1 MKANRPGFLLLSAKI
16 PLMSVQ
22 RIANIS
28 RTVPVTLVC
37 VSLLVISSS
46 WLGATPANKKAFE
59 KHMGPLLVAKLNN
72 CATCHVHAE
81 AAEGVHTLED
91 FPHNSFGEQLRAVNE
106 VWKKEGK
113 RASIGDRLVFVAKE
127 DADGDGVSNIAEI
140 LIGRKPGDAKDFP
153 DTKEKTQIDERAE
166 LFAKFLERYPWRP
179 FESVKRPA
187 VPEVKTENRQWVR
200 NEIDAFLA
208 AEHEVR
214 GLTPRAEAPKD
225 VWLRRVHLG
234 LTGLAPTSEEVRDF
248 LADESADA
256 HEKAVDRLLENSAY
270 GERWGRHWM
279 DIWRYADWGGYK
291 AEVRF
296 SQPHI
301 WRWRDW
307 IVEALNEDKTYDRM
321 IVEMLAA
328 DEVAPEDEEALRA
341 TGYLVRNFHGGSR
354 DVWLDNVVKHTS
366 QAFLGV
372 TMGCVRC
379 HDHKYDPIPQEA
391 YYEMRAIF
399 EPYHVRTDHVP
410 GEMDTRKKGM
420 PRAFDKTVA
429 TKTYFLERGD
439 ERFPVKDKVMLP
451 GVPKA
456 LGGKYKAMVVKLP
469 RLAYQPAKRDF
480 VKRGMMNAEQ
490 DVVAKAKADL
500 AKVKKESPDDKV
512 KVKAAELRLVAAES
526 KQRALVA
533 LFNVESMEDKG
544 KKGSEEWKKVA
555 AATAKIQKEV
565 ALAQAQAKLALGESE
580 KVAATNRM
588 KKAKSGKDSK
598 SMASASKAMKAAG
611 KKIEDAKKAVAAAEK
626 MNEKPVTEKY
636 KVREGLSYPATSTGR
651 RLAFAKWLGS
661 EANPLT
667 ARVAMNHIWL
677 RHFGQAIVPTVS
689 EFGANGREPTH
700 PALLDWLAAEFMSR
714 GWSMKEMHRLI
725 VTSAAYR
732 MSSTPE
738 KNNFAVDPD
747 NIYLWRMPSRR
758 MEGEIVRDN
767 LLWIAGRMDPEMG
780 GPDIDHRTA
789 QESRRRSIY
798 LRHGREKLVEFVQ
811 IFDGPKVSECYIRE
825 ESVQPHQALAMA
837 NSKLTNLAAQS
848 VSERLSGQAGED
860 AAAFVEQ
867 AFLTVLGKAPKAEE
881 KKLCL
886 EFLESGDIVRKKE
899 RLVAVLLNHNDFV
912 TVR

>member
-1 MKANRPGFLLLSAKI
+1 MLLAS
-16 PLMSVQ
+16 
-22 RIANIS
+22 
-28 RTVPVTLVC
+28 
-37 VSLLVISSS
+37 
-46 WLGATPANKKAFE
+46 
-59 KHMGPLLVAKLNN
+59 N
-72 CATCHVHAE
+72 C
-81 AAEGVHTLED
+81 
-91 FPHNSFGEQLRAVNE
+91 
-106 VWKKEGK
+106 K
-113 RASIGDRLVFVAKE
+113 RAPIGERLVFVAKE
-127 DADGDGVSNIAEI
+127 DADGDAVSNIDEI
-140 LIGRKPGDAKDFP
+140 LMGRKPGDAKDFP
-153 DTKEKTQIDERAE
+153 DAKEKMQIDERAQ
-166 LFAKFLERYPWRP
+166 LFAKYLDRYSWRP
-179 FESVKRPA
+179 FEVVKRPA
-187 VPEVKTENRQWVR
+187 VPEVKAEHRQWVR
-200 NEIDAFLA
+200 NEIDAFLV
-208 AEHEVR
+208 AEQEVR
-214 GLTPRAEAPKD
+214 GLSPRNEAPKE
-225 VWLRRVHLG
+225 VWLRRVHLD
-234 LTGLAPTSEEVRDF
+234 LIGLAPTPEEVRDF
-248 LADESADA
+248 LADKSGNA
-256 HEKAVDRLLENSAY
+256 HEKVVDQLLESSAY

-291 AEVRF
+291 AAVRF

-307 IVEALNEDKTYDRM
+307 IVEALNEDKSYDQM

-328 DEVAPEDEEALRA
+328 DEAVPEDEEALRA

-354 DVWLDNVVKHTS
+354 DVWLDNVVSHTS

-372 TMGCVRC
+372 SMGCVRC

-410 GEMDTRKKGM
+410 GGLDTKKMGM
-420 PRAFDKTVA
+420 PRAFDQTIA
-429 TKTYFLERGD
+429 AKTYLLARGD

-456 LGGKYKAMVVKLP
+456 LGGKYKVEEVKLP

-480 VKRGMMNAEQ
+480 VKKGMMDAEQ
-490 DVVAKAKADL
+490 DEVTKAKAAL
-500 AKVKKESPDDKV
+500 MKVKKESPDDKA
-512 KVKAAELRLVAAES
+512 KVKAAELKLLAAQS
-526 KQRALVA
+526 KQNALVS
-533 LFNVESMEDKG
+533 LFKVESMEDKG
-544 KKGSEEWKKVA
+544 KKGSAEWKKVA
-555 AATAKIQKEV
+555 AATAKIQQELVLTEAK
-565 ALAQAQAKLALGESE
+565 AKLALGESE
-580 KVAATNRM
+580 KAVAANRM
-588 KKAKSGKDSK
+588 SKAKSGKDSK

-611 KKIEDAKKAVAAAEK
+611 KKIEDAKKAVVAAEK
-626 MNEKPVTEKY
+626 INKKPVTEKY
-636 KVREGLSYPATSTGR
+636 KVREGVSYPATSTGR

-677 RHFGQAIVPTVS
+677 RHFGQPIVPTVA

-714 GWSMKEMHRLI
+714 GWSMKAMHRLI

-738 KNNFAVDPD
+738 ENNFAIDPD

-767 LLWIAGRMDPEMG
+767 LLWIAGRMDPTMG
-780 GPDIDHRTA
+780 GPDIDHTTA
-789 QESRRRSIY
+789 QESQRRSIY

-811 IFDGPKVSECYIRE
+811 IFDGPKVSECYMRE

-837 NSKLTNLAAQS
+837 NSKLTNLAAHS
-848 VSERLSGQAGED
+848 VSERVNDLTGED
-860 AAAFVEQ
+860 SAAFVDQ
-867 AFLTVLGKAPKAEE
+867 AFLTVLGKAPKAAE

>member
-1 MKANRPGFLLLSAKI
+1 
-16 PLMSVQ
+16 MSVQ
-22 RIANIS
+22 MIIHTS
-28 RTVPVTLVC
+28 KTVLLTRACVLLFLVSAAG
-37 VSLLVISSS
+37 VH
-46 WLGATPANKKAFE
+46 ATPANKRAFE
-59 KHMGPLLVAKLNN
+59 RHMGPLFDLKLDS

-81 AAEGVHTLED
+81 AAEGAHTLKD
-91 FPHNSFGEQLRAVNE
+91 FPHNAFGEQLRAVKE

-113 RASIGDRLVFVAKE
+113 RAAISERLIFVAKE
-127 DADGDGVSNIAEI
+127 DADGDGVSNIDE
-140 LIGRKPGDAKDFP
+140 LIMGRKPGDAKDFP
-153 DTKEKTQIDERAE
+153 DEKEKAQIGARVE
-166 LFAKFLERYPWRP
+166 LFAKYLDRYPWRP
-179 FESVKRPA
+179 FEVVKRPS
-187 VPEVKTENRQWVR
+187 VPEVKSEYRSWVR
-200 NEIDAFLA
+200 NEIDAFLL
-208 AEHEVR
+208 AEQEVR
-214 GLTPRAEAPKD
+214 GLSPRDEAPKEI
-225 VWLRRVHLG
+225 WLRRVHLD
-234 LTGLAPTSEEVRDF
+234 LTGLAPTPDEVKAF
-248 LADESADA
+248 LADDSVNA
-256 HEKAVDRLLENSAY
+256 HEKVVDRLLESSAY

-291 AEVRF
+291 AAVRF

-307 IVEALNEDKTYDRM
+307 IVEALNEDMSYDHM

-328 DEVAPEDEEALRA
+328 DEAAPEDEEALRA

-354 DVWLDNVVKHTS
+354 DVWLDNVVSHTS

-372 TMGCVRC
+372 SMGCVRC

-410 GEMDTRKKGM
+410 GELDTKKKGM
-420 PRAFDKTVA
+420 PRAFDQTIA
-429 TKTYFLERGD
+429 AKTYLLERGD

-456 LGGKYKAMVVKLP
+456 LGGQYKAEPVKLP

-480 VKRGMMNAEQ
+480 VKKGMMNAEQ
-490 DVVAKAKADL
+490 GEVAKAEAAL
-500 AKVKKESPDDKV
+500 LKVKKENPDDKT
-512 KVKAAELRLVAAES
+512 KLKAAELSLLAAQS
-526 KQRALVA
+526 KQRALVN
-533 LFNVESMEDKG
+533 LFKVEAMEDKG
-544 KKGSEEWKKVA
+544 KKGSAEWKKVA
-555 AATAKIQKEV
+555 AATAKIQQELVLTEAK
-565 ALAQAQAKLALGESE
+565 AKLALGESE
-580 KVAATNRM
+580 KAMAANRM
-588 KKAKSGKDSK
+588 SKAKSVKDSK

-611 KKIEDAKKAVAAAEK
+611 KKIEDAKKAVVAAEK
-626 MNEKPVTEKY
+626 MNKKPVTEKY
-636 KVREGLSYPATSTGR
+636 KVREGLNYPSTSTGR

-677 RHFGQAIVPTVS
+677 RHFGQAIVPTVA

-725 VTSAAYR
+725 VSSAAYR
-732 MSSTPE
+732 MSSTPD
-738 KNNFAVDPD
+738 KNNFAIDPD

-767 LLWIAGRMDPEMG
+767 LLWIAGRMDPAMG
-780 GPDIDHRTA
+780 GPDIDHTTA
-789 QESRRRSIY
+789 QESQRRSIY

-811 IFDGPKVSECYIRE
+811 IFDGPKVSECYMRE

-837 NSKLTNLAAQS
+837 NSKLTNLAARS
-848 VSERLSGQAGED
+848 VSERVSGQSGED
-860 AAAFVEQ
+860 SSAFIEQ
-867 AFLTVLGKAPKAEE
+867 AFLTVLGKSPQAEE
-881 KKLCL
+881 KKLCM
-886 EFLESGDIVRKKE
+886 EFLESGDIDRKKE

>member
-1 MKANRPGFLLLSAKI
+1 MSEPLITKVSKAVPLNLAVVLLFLMPSGVLHS
-16 PLMSVQ
+16 
-22 RIANIS
+22 
-28 RTVPVTLVC
+28 
-37 VSLLVISSS
+37 
-46 WLGATPANKKAFE
+46 TPANKKAFE
-59 KHMGPLLVAKLNN
+59 RHMGPLFDAKLDN

-81 AAEGVHTLED
+81 AEEGAHTLKD
-91 FPHNSFGEQLRAVNE
+91 FPHNAFGEQLRAVKE

-127 DADGDGVSNIAEI
+127 DADGDGVNNLDEI
-140 LIGRKPGDAKDFP
+140 LLGRKPGDAKDFP
-153 DTKEKTQIDERAE
+153 DAKEKTQIDASAD
-166 LFAKFLERYPWRP
+166 LFAKYLDRYPWRP
-179 FESVKRPA
+179 FEQVKRPA
-187 VPEVKTENRQWVR
+187 VPEVNPEHRQWVR
-200 NEIDAFLA
+200 NEIDAFLV
-208 AEHEVR
+208 AEQEVR
-214 GLTPRAEAPKD
+214 GLNPRVEAPRE
-225 VWLRRVHLG
+225 VWLRRVHLD
-234 LTGLAPTSEEVRDF
+234 LTGLAPTTDELRDF
-248 LADESADA
+248 LADGSSNA
-256 HEKAVDRLLENSAY
+256 HEKVVDRLLESSAY

-291 AEVRF
+291 KAVRF

-307 IVEALNEDKTYDRM
+307 IVEALNEDKSYDRM

-328 DEVAPEDEEALRA
+328 DEAAPEDEEALRA

-354 DVWLDNVVKHTS
+354 DVWLDNVVSHTS

-372 TMGCVRC
+372 SMGCVRC

-399 EPYHVRTDHVP
+399 EPYHVRTDRVP
-410 GEMDTRKKGM
+410 GELDTKKMGM
-420 PRAFDKTVA
+420 PRAFDQTVA
-429 TKTYFLERGD
+429 AKTYLLARGD

-456 LGGKYKAMVVKLP
+456 LGGDYKAVVVKLP
-469 RLAYQPAKRDF
+469 RLAFQPAKRDF
-480 VKRGMMNAEQ
+480 VKKGMMNAEQ
-490 DVVAKAKADL
+490 GEVAKAQAAL
-500 AKVKKESPDDKV
+500 AKVKKDSSDDQAKI
-512 KVKAAELRLVAAES
+512 KAAELKLLAAQS
-526 KQRALVA
+526 KQKALVS

-544 KKGSEEWKKVA
+544 KKGSAEWKKVA
-555 AATAKIQKEV
+555 AATAKIQQELVLTEAK
-565 ALAQAQAKLALGESE
+565 AKLALGESE
-580 KVAATNRM
+580 KVVAAKSMN
-588 KKAKSGKDSK
+588 KAKSGKNSK

-611 KKIEDAKKAVAAAEK
+611 KKIADAKKAVVAAEK
-626 MNEKPVTEKY
+626 MNKKPVTEKY
-636 KVREGLSYPATSTGR
+636 KAREGLSYPATSTGR

-677 RHFGQAIVPTVS
+677 RHFGQAIVPTVA

-714 GWSMKEMHRLI
+714 GWSMKAMHRLI
-725 VTSAAYR
+725 VTSASYR

-738 KNNFAVDPD
+738 ENNFAVDPD

-767 LLWIAGRMDPEMG
+767 LLWIAGRMDPTIG
-780 GPDIDHRTA
+780 GPDIDHTTA

-798 LRHGREKLVEFVQ
+798 MRHGREKLVEFVQ
-811 IFDGPKVSECYIRE
+811 IFDGPKVSECYMRE

-848 VSERLSGQAGED
+848 ISERVSGQAGED
-860 AAAFVEQ
+860 PAAFVEQ
-867 AFLTVLGKAPKAEE
+867 AYLTVLGKAPKAEE

-886 EFLESGDIVRKKE
+886 QFLESGDIVRKKE